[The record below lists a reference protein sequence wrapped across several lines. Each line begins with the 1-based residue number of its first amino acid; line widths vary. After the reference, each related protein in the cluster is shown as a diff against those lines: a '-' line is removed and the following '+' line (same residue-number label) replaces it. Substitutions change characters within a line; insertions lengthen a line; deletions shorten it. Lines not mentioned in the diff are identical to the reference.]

1 MTFESRRAAGRQL
14 AEALHEYAGDDA
26 VVVGV
31 TRGGM
36 VVAHEVACRL
46 HLPLDALVVHK
57 ISHPG
62 HPHLKL
68 GLVVES
74 EHLVVNRR
82 GLRTEQLDSTWLEE
96 AVARGTEEVRRRGRA
111 MRGSRARHDLA
122 GRRVIV
128 VDDSAATGATLR
140 AAIRAVRAQGARE
153 IIVAVPV
160 APTGVMAV
168 LRRQV
173 ERVVC
178 LAAPGALIVG
188 ALYYPRPGEVSD
200 DDIRR
205 LLEQHE
211 RDVRRRAQGTPAP
224 RTTVSGPVEHGR
236 AGT

>member
-14 AEALHEYAGDDA
+14 AEALHEYADGDA
-26 VVVGV
+26 VVVGI

-46 HLPLDALVVHK
+46 HLPLEALVVQK
-57 ISHPG
+57 IRHPG
-62 HPHLKL
+62 HPHLAL
-68 GLVVES
+68 GLVVEP

-82 GLRTEQLDSTWLEE
+82 GLRAARLDVAWLDE
-96 AVARGTEEVRRRGRA
+96 AVARGTGEIRQRGSM
-111 MRGSRARHDLA
+111 MRGPRTRRELA
-122 GRRVIV
+122 GRRVIL

-140 AAIRAVRAQGARE
+140 AAVRAVRAQGARE

-160 APTGVMAV
+160 APTRVVTA

-188 ALYYPRPGEVSD
+188 AHYYPRPGEVSD
-200 DDIRR
+200 EEIRR
-205 LLEQHE
+205 LLEQH
-211 RDVRRRAQGTPAP
+211 DRAAP
-224 RTTVSGPVEHGR
+224 WQTK
-236 AGT
+236 AGIA